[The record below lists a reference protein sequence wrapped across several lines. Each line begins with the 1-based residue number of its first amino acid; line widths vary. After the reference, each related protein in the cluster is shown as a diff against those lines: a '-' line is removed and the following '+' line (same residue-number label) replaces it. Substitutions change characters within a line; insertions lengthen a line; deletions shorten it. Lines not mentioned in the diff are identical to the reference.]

1 MMNNP
6 LHLLYTAAILAL
18 LPSVANAELTG
29 PDSCKAGELA
39 IVESD
44 APAAWAVCPA
54 QYQTAIYAVED
65 GTKCVFA
72 SPIQGTVT
80 LIAATVR
87 DGSPSIETHVIYNGV
102 NVPSPSPTPEPA
114 PDTLEGVAK
123 LLLAKITGDKKETEK
138 AAIVESLDSV
148 IGGISRGTITTVPGA
163 RGTFRGVWS
172 VKAAGVSVDTAQTWT
187 DFLTGV
193 SAKLDYTDLNSVK
206 AGFQTLK
213 DVLKPVPVQPE
224 INAAIEKKKPVSSCQ
239 NGECATPQTRNRW
252 R

>member
-1 MMNNP
+1 MTNNP
-6 LHLLYTAAILAL
+6 LRLIYIAAILAL

-54 QYQTAIYAVED
+54 QYRTAIYAVED
-65 GTKCVFA
+65 GMKCVFA

-80 LIAATVR
+80 LIAATVK
-87 DGSPSIETHVIYNGV
+87 DGAPSIETHVIYNGA
-102 NVPSPSPTPEPA
+102 SPTPTPEPEPA

-148 IGGISRGTITTVPGA
+148 IGGIDRGTITTVPGA

-193 SAKLDYTDLNSVK
+193 SAKLDYTDLNAVK

-213 DVLKPVPVQPE
+213 DVLKPVPVKPE
-224 INAAIEKKKPVSSCQ
+224 IKAAIEEKKPVSSCP
-239 NGECATPQTRNRW
+239 NGKCATPQTRNHW